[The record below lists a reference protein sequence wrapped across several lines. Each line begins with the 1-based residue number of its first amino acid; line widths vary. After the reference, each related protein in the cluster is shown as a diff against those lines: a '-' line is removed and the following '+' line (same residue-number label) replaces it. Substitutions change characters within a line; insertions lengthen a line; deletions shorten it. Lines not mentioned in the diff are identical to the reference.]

1 MAKNYGLYC
10 KVFNDLK
17 IDITPELEKGSF
29 EDLIIEK
36 ENMIFNVTIRYPHVI
51 SVDAVSFIRNRF
63 KEYFCSEGQFKK
75 VNITFKYDDQTISD
89 EMLLNYYNYI
99 VNIFKAKKSR
109 YSILTPI
116 HKGVSD
122 GVVKLYVATDEEID
136 TLKPLLDEI
145 NKIFKLYGLNNYCLP
160 EISSFETP
168 IQSLIRERIAKE
180 EERILKEQKLYENI
194 KEEPKSKVEKQPKMR
209 NKLNGKVSLI
219 KDIPANEVQLIEY
232 TQSYEKADFVILGDL
247 ISSEIKTIKSTK
259 SGTEKTYKIFKGL
272 VQDSSDSI
280 VISTFIN
287 LQNPRLVEFYEQ
299 KAVANKKIRAYGYAE
314 YDKYE
319 KDVVLKVIEMQIEG
333 DREEKKGI
341 DLAIEKRVELHAH
354 TKMSTQDGVMDV
366 KKYVSRAKEFGFNAL
381 AVTDHYNIHIW
392 PDFEAECNEKGI
404 KPIYGVEAA
413 FINDKSY
420 SIAFTNDNINLET
433 ATYCVYDIE
442 TTGLSANFDEII
454 EIGACKIQNGM
465 IIEEFSEFVK
475 PKVAIS
481 AFTTSLTSITQDDVR
496 NADPIELVIPRFK
509 KFFEGCIMV
518 AHNATFDNSFIN
530 ASLKQLNLFEHP
542 LPTIDTLQLFR
553 LRYGNQV
560 KKFGLD
566 TMVKFF
572 DIVLVQ
578 HHRAV
583 HDAKATTLCFQKM
596 LSDLIESNI
605 TNYNDLNSIIVEEE
619 AYKYIH
625 PSHITLL
632 VKNEIGK
639 KNMYQIISDSHT
651 IHYYNKEPRLLKS
664 YLEKHRDGLLV
675 GSSCVNGEIFD
686 IANKLPY
693 DKLLETMAFYDYIEI
708 QPLELYDVIME
719 SQDPVTFRKTIRT
732 TVETIIKAAK
742 QLNKLVVAT
751 GDVHNLNREDN
762 IYREIY
768 ISAPMVGGGRHPLV
782 GCKNLPS
789 FYFRST
795 DEMLKEFSFLGDD
808 EAYDIVVK
816 NSNLIADQIETFR
829 LFPDQLFAPQ
839 DDFLA
844 DRGIPS
850 VAEATKDM
858 TYKKVQ
864 ELYGENMHPYI
875 KDRIDKELK
884 SIIGNKFATI
894 YYIAYMLVKFSTDA
908 GYVVGSRGSVGS
920 SLVAHMMSITEV
932 NGLPPHYYCPHCHF
946 TAIKLSNLEKQ
957 KYPLDEHQ
965 LVLDEILQKYGTG
978 FDLPQMK
985 CPVCGTDL
993 CQNGVDIPFET
1004 FLGFKGNKTPDIDL
1018 NFSGDFQPQ
1027 AHEFTRTVFGYD
1039 RAFRAGTIGTIAEK
1053 KAFGYVRGYFERKGI
1068 PTRETEIKRLAKE
1081 IEGVKQ
1087 STGQHPGGIVVVPK
1101 EINYYDIVPVQ
1112 YPADDVT
1119 AKWRTTHFDYHKF
1132 ESNLLKLD
1140 ILGHDDPTMIRHL
1153 MDFVE
1158 AYPDEFPFK
1167 TVNEIPLTDK
1177 DVFKLFSGLES
1188 LNLTPAQ
1195 TFGQTIGTTGI
1206 PEFGTTLAKDMLKD
1220 ILPTTVD
1227 SLLKISGLSHGTD
1240 VWGGNAKDFMLG
1252 KKIGYPKVPFD
1263 ELIGCRDD
1271 IMVYLISK
1279 DLPAEDAFNIMEKVR
1294 KGKGVSKEYEKMMLD
1309 HNVPKWY
1316 IESCKLI
1323 KYMFPKAHA
1332 TAYVIMALR
1341 IGWFKVHR
1349 PIFYYAGYFSRR
1361 ADAYDVEAMVQGF
1374 ESVKAR
1380 LVDLDTKIKNH
1391 IASTKEEDTYNA
1403 LLLAIEM
1410 ISRGYSFKQMNI
1422 YESDAINFKVSEDR
1436 KSLLIPFGALD
1447 SLGASI
1453 ANSIVEARNEHPFTS
1468 KKDILKRTKMN
1479 ATQFEKMNQM
1489 GVFDGLPEDDQV
1501 GLF

>member
-1 MAKNYGLYC
+1 MANNSVYLN
-10 KVFNDLK
+10 VFNNLK
-17 IDITPELEKGSF
+17 IDITDELKNGNFTE
-29 EDLIIEK
+29 LNIERDK
-36 ENMIFNVTIRYPHVI
+36 MIFNVTIQYPIVI
-51 SVDAVSFIRNRF
+51 NVDSVALIRQRF
-63 KEYFCSEGQFKK
+63 NEFFCKEGQFKQI
-75 VNITFKYDDQTISD
+75 NITFKYLDNSISD
-89 EMLLNYYNYI
+89 DMLLRYYNYI
-99 VNIFKAKKSR
+99 VNIFESKKPR
-109 YSILTPI
+109 YTILKPI
-116 HKGVSD
+116 HKGVMD
-122 GVVKLYVATDEEID
+122 GNVKLYVATSDEIETIQ
-136 TLKPLLDEI
+136 PLLDEI
-145 NKIFKLYGLNNYCLP
+145 NKIFKLYGLNNSCVA
-160 EISSFETP
+160 EISSFEVP
-168 IQSLIRERIAKE
+168 IEKLI
-180 EERILKEQKLYENI
+180 EERIIQEDEKIKKQQILYDNV
-194 KEEPKSKVEKQPKMR
+194 KEEPKTKVEKQPKMR
-209 NKLNGKVSLI
+209 NKLNGKVSPI

-232 TQSYEKADFVILGDL
+232 TQRFDKAEFVILGDL
-247 ISSEIKTIKSTK
+247 ISTEIKTIKSTK

-272 VQDSSDSI
+272 VADGTDSI

-287 LQNPRLVEFYEQ
+287 LQNPKLVEFYEQ

-319 KDVVLKVIEMQIEG
+319 KDVVLKVMEMQIEG
-333 DREEKKGI
+333 DREEKKGV
-341 DLAIEKRVELHAH
+341 DLSDEKRVELHAH

-366 KKYVSRAKEFGFNAL
+366 DKYVKKAKEFGFSNL

-392 PDFEAECNEKGI
+392 PDFEKECIKAGI

-413 FINDKSY
+413 FINDKY
-420 SIAFTNDNINLET
+420 YDIALTNEDIDLGS

-442 TTGLSANFDEII
+442 TTGLSSNYDEII
-454 EIGACKIQNGM
+454 EIGACKVKNGM
-465 IIEEFSEFVK
+465 IIDEFSTFVK
-475 PKVAIS
+475 PKCKIS
-481 AFTTSLTSITQDDVR
+481 AFTTNLTSITQDDVR
-496 NADPIELVIPRFK
+496 NADPIEVVLPKFK
-509 KFFEGCIMV
+509 DFFEGCIMV
-518 AHNATFDNSFIN
+518 AHNATFDNSHIC
-530 ASLKQLNLFEHP
+530 AALKRQGLYTKP

-553 LRYGNQV
+553 IRYGKES

-566 TMVKFF
+566 AMVKFF
-572 DIVLVQ
+572 DIILVQ

-583 HDAKATTLCFQKM
+583 HDAKATTLCFLKM
-596 LSDLIESNI
+596 LSDLQDAHI
-605 TNYNDLNSIIVEEE
+605 TNYKDINSVITEEE

-625 PSHITLL
+625 PSHISIL
-632 VKNEIGK
+632 VKDEIGK
-639 KNMYQIISDSHT
+639 RNMYQIISDSHT
-651 IHYYNKEPRLLKS
+651 IHFYNKEPRVLKS
-664 YLEKHRDGLLV
+664 YLDNHREGLLI
-675 GSSCVNGEIFD
+675 GSACVNGEIFD
-686 IANKLPY
+686 IAHRLSY
-693 DKLLETMAFYDYIEI
+693 EELLDAMTYYDYIEV

-719 SQDPVTFRKTIRT
+719 EQDPETFRNNIKQ
-732 TVETIIKAAK
+732 TVLKIIKAAK
-742 QLNKLVVAT
+742 ELNKLVVAT
-751 GDVHNLNREDN
+751 GDVHNLNYEDK
-762 IYREIY
+762 IYRDIY

-782 GCKNLPS
+782 SCKDVPS

-795 DEMLKEFSFLGDD
+795 DEMLRAFNFLDDDLAKE
-808 EAYDIVVK
+808 IVITNTK
-816 NSNLIADQIETFR
+816 AIASQISEFR
-829 LFPDQLFAPQ
+829 LFPKQLFAPQ
-839 DDFLA
+839 DDFLS
-844 DRGIPS
+844 DKGIPS
-850 VAEATKDM
+850 VAEATKEM
-858 TYKKVQ
+858 TYNKAK
-864 ELYGENMHPYI
+864 EIYGENMHPYI

-920 SLVAHMMSITEV
+920 SLVAHMMAITEV

-946 TAIKLSNLEKQ
+946 TALKLSKSEKE
-957 KYPLDEHQ
+957 KYPLDEKQ
-965 LVLDEILQKYGTG
+965 ALFDDILQKYGTG
-978 FDLPQMK
+978 FDLPSMK
-985 CPVCGTDL
+985 CPICGSDL
-993 CQNGVDIPFET
+993 AQDGVDIPFET
-1004 FLGFKGNKTPDIDL
+1004 FLGFEGDKTPDIDL
-1018 NFSGDFQPQ
+1018 NFSGDFQAQ

-1039 RAFRAGTIGTIAEK
+1039 GAFRAGTIGTIAEK

-1101 EINYYDIVPVQ
+1101 EIHYYDIIPVQ

-1158 AYPDEFPFK
+1158 AYPDEFPFSK
-1167 TVNEIPLTDK
+1167 VTDIPLTDRG
-1177 DVFKLFSGLES
+1177 VFKLFSGLES
-1188 LNLTPAQ
+1188 LGLNPGQ

-1252 KKIGYPKVPFD
+1252 KKQGYPKVPFE
-1263 ELIGCRDD
+1263 ELIGGRDD

-1279 DLPAEDAFNIMEKVR
+1279 NLPAKDAFSIMEKVR
-1294 KGKGVSKEYEKMMLD
+1294 KGKGVSKEYEQLMLAHD
-1309 HNVPKWY
+1309 VPKWY

-1361 ADAYDVEAMVQGF
+1361 ADAYDVEAMAQGF
-1374 ESVKAR
+1374 EAVKAR
-1380 LVDLDTKIKNH
+1380 LVSLDEKIKNH
-1391 IASTKEEDTYNA
+1391 TASVKEEDTYDT

-1410 ISRGYSFKQMNI
+1410 LARGFTFKQMNI
-1422 YESDAINFKVSEDR
+1422 YESDAINFKVSNDR

-1453 ANSIVEARNEHPFTS
+1453 ANSIVEARNEHEFTS
-1468 KKDILKRTKMN
+1468 KKDVLKRTKMN
-1479 ATQFEKMNQM
+1479 ATQFEKMNLM